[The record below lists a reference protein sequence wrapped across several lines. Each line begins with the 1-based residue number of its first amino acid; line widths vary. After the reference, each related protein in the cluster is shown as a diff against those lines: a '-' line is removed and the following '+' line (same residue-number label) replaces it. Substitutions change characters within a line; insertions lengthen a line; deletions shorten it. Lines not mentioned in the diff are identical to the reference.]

1 MSEGK
6 FFAWMRR
13 IASERWTAAAG
24 VLFLAALLV
33 VAGAALT
40 SSVTSARSQAV
51 APDAT
56 PITIPPVV
64 KLGNDFTRIA
74 QMLEPSVV
82 YITSEYKVRPTSQRR
97 RSPQP
102 GEPNE
107 EEDQNLLPGP
117 FRRFFEQPFGDL
129 PMPRRREGTGSGFI
143 VDKNGYI
150 MTNLHVVSDATTI
163 KVRLTGDRT
172 EYKAKLIGSDPE
184 LDIAVIKIDV
194 GRPLQPVK
202 VANSDSVQV
211 GDWAIAIGAP
221 FGLETTV
228 TAGIV
233 SALGRDLS
241 TPQQFQRF
249 IQTDAAINPGNSGGP
264 LVNIKGE
271 VIGVNTMI
279 ATSSGGYEGI
289 GFALPINTAVKS
301 YNQII
306 RHGRVIRGSIGI
318 RFPRDDGQMKN
329 TLKALGFDHG
339 VIVES
344 VAPGGPAERAGVK
357 PDDVILTLNGQPV
370 RDGND
375 LVNRISEMPI
385 GSEAVLE
392 IDRRDPGT
400 SKSERITKKVTI
412 EEREK
417 VFKED
422 LAALGGRREMV
433 DEDQDKQDESR
444 ARFGIGI
451 RPLTEERRKALGF
464 PQEGGVEV
472 TVVEEDS
479 FAEEIGMRV
488 GDIIVSINRQ
498 PVSSFEDVKRIQSTL
513 KRGDA
518 VAFKVM
524 RAAPGTARGQRQW
537 VGIYLTGILPK

>member
-1 MSEGK
+1 MHQGGFSG
-6 FFAWMRR
+6 WVRR
-13 IASERWTAAAG
+13 IATQRWTATA
-24 VLFLAALLV
+24 AALF
-33 VAGAALT
+33 AAALVIVSAAVFT
-40 SSVTSARSQAV
+40 ARVTSARSQAV

-56 PITIPPVV
+56 PITIPPVA

-74 QMLEPSVV
+74 QLLEPSVV
-82 YITSEYKVRPTSQRR
+82 YITSEYKIRPTTQRR
-97 RSPQP
+97 RAPEPQD
-102 GEPNE
+102 EDQ
-107 EEDQNLLPGP
+107 EEDVIPGP
-117 FRRFFEQPFGDL
+117 FRRFFQSPFGDI
-129 PMPRRREGTGSGFI
+129 PVPRRQEGTGSGFI
-143 VDKNGYI
+143 VDRNGYI
-150 MTNLHVVSDATTI
+150 MTNLHVVKDATAI
-163 KVRLTGDRT
+163 KVKLTGDPT
-172 EYKAKLIGSDPE
+172 EYRAKLIGSDPE
-184 LDIAVIKIDV
+184 LDIAVIKIDA
-194 GRPLQPVK
+194 GKPLQPVK
-202 VANSDSVQV
+202 IANSDSVQV

-233 SALGRDLS
+233 SALGRDLA

-264 LVNIKGE
+264 LVNIRGE

-279 ATSSGGYEGI
+279 ATRSGGYEGI
-289 GFALPINTAVKS
+289 GFALPINTAAKS

-318 RFPRDDGQMKN
+318 RFPRDEAQMKN
-329 TLKALGFDHG
+329 TLRALGFDHG
-339 VIVES
+339 IIVES
-344 VAPGGPAERAGVK
+344 VAPGGPAEKAGIK
-357 PDDVILTLNGQPV
+357 DDDVVLSLNGQPV
-370 RDGND
+370 KDGND

-392 IDRRDPGT
+392 IDRRGKRMTIRVP
-400 SKSERITKKVTI
+400 I
-412 EEREK
+412 EERDK

-433 DEDQDKQDESR
+433 DEEGKDSGSS

-451 RPLTEERRKALGF
+451 RPLTEERRKQLGF
-464 PQEGGVEV
+464 TQEGGVEV

-524 RAAPGTARGQRQW
+524 RPVVGQGRGQRQW
-537 VGIYLTGILPK
+537 TGIYLSGTLPK